1 MEESQHNIA
10 FGDKIP
16 ASDADPK
23 STGMKNAMVWGA
35 LIGVLSGLWIFIMY
49 WLGYT
54 TRLSSNG
61 ISTFEYSSGFIP
73 LIGLFFG
80 VRYYRNHYKN
90 GSMNFFEALV
100 ESFKILIV
108 GGVIAVA
115 FAILYIT
122 FISPGTIVDFS
133 GRIFGALLIG
143 VLSSL
148 FVSISL
154 MTRPRLI

>member
-1 MEESQHNIA
+1 MEETHHDIA

-23 STGMKNAMVWGA
+23 STGMKNAIVWGA
-35 LIGVLSGLWIFIMY
+35 VIGILSGLWIFTMN

-54 TRLSSNG
+54 TRLNNAS
-61 ISTFEYSSGFIP
+61 IATFEYSSGFIP

-108 GGVIAVA
+108 GGIIAVIIA
-115 FAILYIT
+115 VLYIS
-122 FISPGTIVDFS
+122 FIAPDTIIDFS

-143 VLSSL
+143 ILSSL
-148 FVSISL
+148 AVSVSM
-154 MTRPRLI
+154 MTKPRLI